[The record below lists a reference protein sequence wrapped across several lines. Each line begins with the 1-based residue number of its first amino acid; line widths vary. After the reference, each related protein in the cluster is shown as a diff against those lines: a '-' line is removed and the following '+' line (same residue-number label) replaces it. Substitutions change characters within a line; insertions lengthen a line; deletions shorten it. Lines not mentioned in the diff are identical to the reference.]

1 MDNPYIKSS
10 MTYTK
15 IPDVSKFNM
24 HTHDTYEIYCF
35 LSGNAKY
42 FVEGNTYPLKP
53 GDILIMKKA
62 EAHSL
67 LINSSTPYERIVVN
81 FNSDAIGENVRSKLL
96 NFLDGRPLGI
106 KNRFSSTLFKGTNW
120 LYYLKKICDSND
132 IDEQSVYLTV
142 LLSELY
148 ASFHM
153 IKTQENSSREIID
166 IVKYINNHL
175 SEELSLDI
183 ICDRFFISKS
193 HINRKFKKVIGSTV
207 WEYINIKRLL
217 LAKELLHNGIS
228 PTNVYLKCGFKDYC
242 TFFRA
247 YKAKFGVS
255 PKSSM
260 HKIRNST

>member
-1 MDNPYIKSS
+1 
-10 MTYTK
+10 
-15 IPDVSKFNM
+15 
-24 HTHDTYEIYCF
+24 
-35 LSGNAKY
+35 
-42 FVEGNTYPLKP
+42 
-53 GDILIMKKA
+53 
-62 EAHSL
+62 
-67 LINSSTPYERIVVN
+67 
-81 FNSDAIGENVRSKLL
+81 
-96 NFLDGRPLGI
+96 
-106 KNRFSSTLFKGTNW
+106 
-120 LYYLKKICDSND
+120 
-132 IDEQSVYLTV
+132 
-142 LLSELY
+142 
-148 ASFHM
+148 M

-260 HKIRNST
+260 HKIRNSTWNLSRHFRAYRLASLVAAAKQQSTGLLFLTPCSSPLYIYKLKEPFLAEWFL